1 MPIEKLFGERC
12 VRCGVTRT
20 KSEFEGLPTCAKCRS
35 EIKAKREKKHL
46 CPACQCEMDKIIVLN
61 ILVDK
66 CPECGGA
73 WLDGGEL
80 DVLRR
85 AIDAGRGDLATG
97 LALGMV
103 LG

>member
-12 VRCGVTRT
+12 VRCGVIRTRS
-20 KSEFEGLPTCAKCRS
+20 KFEGLPTCEKCEL
-35 EIKAKREKKHL
+35 EIRAKRDQRRS
-46 CPACQCEMDKIIVLN
+46 CPACQREMNKVIVLN
-61 ILVDK
+61 IIIDK
-66 CPECGGA
+66 CPDCGGA

-80 DVLRR
+80 EILRR

-97 LALGMV
+97 LALGMA